1 VLTVA
6 VFLSIVWHQSAAS
19 PKAFKCVMKKLVRS
33 CLKNLARRQFMQRIL
48 QEELDLRCLK
58 RKPTAREQFGIVLVL
73 FSYVIGW
80 PAVAFFGFLSLYLK
94 KPLVLIIGGPLTY
107 GIAHGVFLVGMYIA
121 GKDYT
126 MLLMKWS
133 IKKACEKLS
142 AGGPQQ
148 PGDAV
153 KIE

>member
-1 VLTVA
+1 M
-6 VFLSIVWHQSAAS
+6 I
-19 PKAFKCVMKKLVRS
+19 KKLVQNCRKS
-33 CLKNLARRQFMQRIL
+33 LAQKPFIQRIL

-80 PAVAFFGFLSLYLK
+80 PAVAFFGFLALYLK
-94 KPLVLIIGGPLTY
+94 QPLVLIIGGPLIY
-107 GIAHGVFLVGMYIA
+107 GISHVVFLVGMYIA

-126 MLLMKWS
+126 KLFMKWS

-142 AGGPQQ
+142 AGAPVL
-148 PGDAV
+148 PADAV
-153 KIE
+153 KAE

>member
-1 VLTVA
+1 M
-6 VFLSIVWHQSAAS
+6 I
-19 PKAFKCVMKKLVRS
+19 KKLVQNCR
-33 CLKNLARRQFMQRIL
+33 KKFVEKQFFQRIL

-94 KPLVLIIGGPLTY
+94 QPLVLIIGGPLTY
-107 GIAHGVFLVGMYIA
+107 GTAHVVFLVGMYIV
-121 GKDYT
+121 GKDYAT
-126 MLLMKWS
+126 LFMKWS

-142 AGGPQQ
+142 AGGPQR
-148 PGDAV
+148 PADVV
-153 KIE
+153 KVE

>member
-1 VLTVA
+1 VLQGV
-6 VFLSIVWHQSAAS
+6 I
-19 PKAFKCVMKKLVRS
+19 KKLVQN
-33 CLKNLARRQFMQRIL
+33 CLKNLVQKQFFQRIL

-94 KPLVLIIGGPLTY
+94 QPLVLIIGGPLTY
-107 GIAHGVFLVGMYIA
+107 GTAHVVFLVGMYIV
-121 GKDYT
+121 GKDYAT
-126 MLLMKWS
+126 LFMKWS

-142 AGGPQQ
+142 AGGPQR
-148 PGDAV
+148 PADVV
-153 KIE
+153 KVE